1 MSVTIKSG
9 DLLKEET
16 DAIVNTVNCVGVMG
30 KGIALQFKQRWPEN
44 FRAYAAACNR
54 KEIKPG
60 KMFIYD
66 FGEWGKP
73 RFIINFPTKMHW
85 RGDSKIEYIE
95 KGLRDLVA
103 QVKRLGIKSIALPP
117 LGCGNGG
124 LDWDTVRRLVFDV
137 FNDNPQIQ
145 VDLFEPRGAPP
156 LQEMVNRTEKPKLTA
171 IRAAIIKIV
180 SIYREM
186 EYPLS
191 GIEIQKLAYFLEE
204 AGHPLNLEFAK
215 HNYGPYSDKLRHVL
229 KAMDGHYI
237 TGVGD
242 FSGDSEIAVLP
253 EALPEADQF
262 IKTSVSDDLDDQV
275 SRIRTLI
282 EGFETPYGMELLA
295 TVHWVKVHESGV
307 RAVNEAVKA
316 VHNWNPRKRAIFSKE
331 HIELA
336 WRRLNDQGWFSPPRL
351 TSKGRLALQ

>member
-30 KGIALQFKQRWPEN
+30 KGIALQFKQRWPQN
-44 FRAYAAACNR
+44 FKAYEAACKR

-60 KMFIYD
+60 KLFIYD

-73 RFIINFPTKMHW
+73 RFIINFPTKIHW

-95 KGLRDLVA
+95 KGLHDLVL

-124 LDWDTVRRLVFDV
+124 LDWDTVRGLVLDAFRDH
-137 FNDNPQIQ
+137 PQIQ
-145 VDLFEPRGAPP
+145 VDLFEPKGAPP
-156 LQEMVNRTEKPKLTA
+156 PKEMVNRTEKPKLTPV
-171 IRAAIIKIV
+171 RAAIIKII

-204 AGHPLNLEFAK
+204 TGHPLKLEFVK

-242 FSGDSEIAVLP
+242 FSGDSEIAVLR
-253 EALPEADQF
+253 EALPEAEQF
-262 IKTSVSDDLDDQV
+262 IETSISDDLGDQV
-275 SRIRTLI
+275 TQISKLI
-282 EGFETPYGMELLA
+282 DGFETPYGMELLA
-295 TVHWVKVHESGV
+295 TVHWVRVHESGV
-307 RAVNEAVKA
+307 LTVNDAIEA
-316 VHNWNPRKRAIFSKE
+316 VHNWNARKRAIFSKE

-336 WRRLNDQGWFSPPRL
+336 WRRLNDEGWFVPRTHTKRSPLPF
-351 TSKGRLALQ
+351 K